1 MRCSFGSDP
10 RVCLRC
16 TAGSHKCVVEGRK
29 ARTPGCVE
37 LVTLFNALC
46 LYPLVSQRENLLRQ
60 IREKNETISVLLNR
74 LRNTSLTTPIAIN
87 AARLGLNS
95 VEREMHGEV
104 LSWMERRHALTTQA
118 SEKACVAYDTSQ
130 LEDDDMY
137 SSSEDDDGNEE
148 DGPENA
154 AVVCSTPASRGPLDP
169 EQLAPYSFLASVSSH
184 LNKSGSTSLARTD
197 LFGIANKYFFQPSK
211 SLVFFFHTVILT
223 RDIQARIPI

>member
-1 MRCSFGSDP
+1 MRCAFGTDA

-16 TAGSHKCVVEGRK
+16 AAGSHKCVVEGRK

-37 LVTLFNALC
+37 LVTPFKASSLPA
-46 LYPLVSQRENLLRQ
+46 VSQRENLLRQ

-74 LRNTSLTTPIAIN
+74 LRNTSLATPIAIN
-87 AARLGLNS
+87 AARLGLNPA
-95 VEREMHGEV
+95 EREMHGEV
-104 LSWMERRHALTTQA
+104 LSWMERRHALSTQA

-137 SSSEDDDGNEE
+137 SSSEDDDDEE
-148 DGPENA
+148 DGSEKA
-154 AVVCSTPASRGPLDP
+154 AVVRSAPAQRGPFDP
-169 EQLAPYSFLASVSSH
+169 EHVAPYSFLASVSSH
-184 LNKSGSTSLARTD
+184 LNKSGSTSPRTD